1 MDMQLTPN
9 QLHANLE
16 VLYNGTDNEYGTGFS
31 DATAHIGGMVG
42 GIYTPEVIAEAHA
55 GMLDPDAAGYVASY
69 AEGYIA
75 QWNRLTLLTNAA
87 LVKADGYGS
96 DANEYLP

>member
-1 MDMQLTPN
+1 MDMQATPK
-9 QLHANLE
+9 QLHASLE
-16 VLYNGTDNEYGTGFS
+16 VLYNVAGSEYGTGFS

-42 GIYTPEVIAEAHA
+42 GIYTPEIIEEAHA
-55 GMLDPDAAGYVASY
+55 GMLDPNAAGYVASY

-87 LVKADGYGS
+87 LKAEGLDCR
-96 DANEYLP
+96 E